1 MKSFSLFLFGVVVG
15 VVLLLGVERLHPSR
29 LFVSPEHRMQAA
41 VTGSWAGTVN
51 AEGYDIDFALAVKND
66 GQALSAVISSSRV
79 GDIPCDQVQIDP
91 TGAIAFTAHVDDKSA
106 NFNGRLTPDLH
117 AMSGKLT
124 GNAIQGSWSLTKKS

>member
-1 MKSFSLFLFGVVVG
+1 MKSFSLFLLGVMVG
-15 VVLLLGVERLHPSR
+15 AVLLLGVERLHPSR
-29 LFVSPEHRMQAA
+29 LFVSPEHRMQAD
-41 VTGSWAGTVN
+41 VTGNWQGIVSVQ
-51 AEGYDIDFALAVKND
+51 GYDVDFALALKSD
-66 GQALSAVISSSRV
+66 GKTLSGVISSSRV

-91 TGAIAFTAHVDDKSA
+91 SGAVAFTAHVEDKNA